1 MAEALLPLNT
11 LDIAGHMAEIKALE
25 AKARA
30 YAKMGVP
37 KIPGLPDIKEELRKL
52 VQAEAKKLLEEVRL
66 ELVALILLVMSAG
79 MAKLIELIP
88 TINKVIKVLNKI
100 IDAIAGVISFLV
112 NIAEKVFIA
121 IIGLTITFVVTK
133 IITMI
138 QSVAVAMG
146 VGISLDPIKTAAQ
159 LIMNAAEFGLRVC
172 WPIAYKIVAVL
183 LMLMKM
189 YGMLSLIM
197 GIITMFSSQ
206 QTNATAAANDA
217 FSRSADDWDNVSD
230 DGMVGD
236 GLGAGGGSGI
246 SDSLLVECKLP
257 NGEVLKMT
265 PENFKK
271 IPIVFM

>member
-100 IDAIAGVISFLV
+100 
-112 NIAEKVFIA
+112 
-121 IIGLTITFVVTK
+121 
-133 IITMI
+133 
-138 QSVAVAMG
+138 
-146 VGISLDPIKTAAQ
+146 
-159 LIMNAAEFGLRVC
+159 R
-172 WPIAYKIVAVL
+172 
-183 LMLMKM
+183 
-189 YGMLSLIM
+189 
-197 GIITMFSSQ
+197 
-206 QTNATAAANDA
+206 
-217 FSRSADDWDNVSD
+217 R
-230 DGMVGD
+230 
-236 GLGAGGGSGI
+236 
-246 SDSLLVECKLP
+246 
-257 NGEVLKMT
+257 
-265 PENFKK
+265 
-271 IPIVFM
+271 